1 MTRLAHLGA
10 GALLV
15 VLAWL
20 PSIVLADKGAWFLP
34 PIDIRQAALFV
45 AAAWWGWPGWL
56 GATLAFTATV
66 GHPLEANAW
75 AVVSLLPVVG
85 AVGAVVL
92 PHLVPRFDRTLRQP
106 WSLAA
111 AAIAAAAWAFLAA
124 GVQSRLVFAD
134 AMGSA
139 WAVWGVSLLCTYLVG
154 VVPVV
159 AGVELVSQLRRAVAP
174 STRQLLRIGVF
185 GALAIAAGVGGS
197 WLSQQLPVTRMWV
210 ALLMLVPVVVAAR
223 WWSSAG
229 GVLAAALVGA
239 GYLQAGA
246 QQGVGIGSHH
256 ETVEQAG
263 LVATLWVVGALLG
276 VSSWRQNQLISTLRG
291 QQELLARDLERVVR
305 ALSGAVEAKDQYTE
319 GHLQRVTHYA
329 VRAGTALGLER
340 QDLEM
345 LRIAATLHDVG
356 KIGIPGS
363 ILKKPGPLSDDEYR
377 EMMRHPEIGARL
389 LGQLDGFERA
399 AELVLHH
406 QERYD
411 GRRDGP
417 FPGYPAGLAGEA
429 IPLGSRIV
437 AVVDAF
443 DAMTTDRPYRRALPL
458 EVAKDVLRRESGQ
471 QFDPRVVDVFLQLVE
486 AEPWFGEEAR

>member
-1 MTRLAHLGA
+1 MTRLLRLGA
-10 GALLV
+10 GAALV
-15 VLAWL
+15 TAAWL
-20 PSIVLADKGAWFLP
+20 PSLVLSEKGAWFLP
-34 PIDIRQAALFV
+34 PVDVRQAALFV
-45 AAAWWGWPGWL
+45 AAALWGWPGWL
-56 GATLAFTATV
+56 GAAAVFAATI
-66 GHPLEANAW
+66 GHPLESNAW

-85 AVGAVVL
+85 AVGAILL
-92 PHLVPRFDRTLRQP
+92 PRAIPHFDRTLRQP
-106 WSLAA
+106 WSLAGA
-111 AAIAAAAWAFLAA
+111 ALAAAAWAFAAA
-124 GVQSRLVFAD
+124 GLQSRLVFAD

-154 VVPVV
+154 VVPIV
-159 AGVELVSQLRRAVAP
+159 AGSELLPALRGTVSTGQA
-174 STRQLLRIGVF
+174 LRIG
-185 GALAIAAGVGGS
+185 ALAVVGVIVGVGGS
-197 WLSQQLPVTRMWV
+197 LLSQSFPVTRMWV

-223 WWSSAG
+223 WWSSVG
-229 GVLAAALVGA
+229 GVLAASLVGA

-246 QQGVGIGSHH
+246 QQGVGVATHH

-263 LVATLWVVGALLG
+263 LVVTLWVVGALLG
-276 VSSWRQNQLISTLRG
+276 VSSWRREQLITTLRG
-291 QQELLARDLERVVR
+291 QQDLLARDLERVVR

-329 VRAGTALGLER
+329 VRAGKALGLVGN
-340 QDLEM
+340 DLEM

-356 KIGIPGS
+356 KIGIPGA
-363 ILKKPGPLSDDEYR
+363 ILKKAGPLTDEEYR

-389 LGQLDGFERA
+389 LQRLEGFEQA

-417 FPGYPAGLAGEA
+417 FPGYPAGLAGDA
-429 IPLGSRIV
+429 IPLGARIV

-458 EVAKDVLRRESGQ
+458 EVAKGVLQRESGQ
-471 QFDPRVVDVFLQLVE
+471 QFDPRVVEVFLQLVE